1 MAQQCESEEL
11 PQYAALS
18 WIAAARCEG
27 TLGNN
32 VAETSYLL
40 NAARQFLKAEEE
52 NSQTDCPSVSTE
64 YLQVVSSDVPAVKFS
79 YNLFRLGW
87 PVMVMLHHGTVKT
100 A

>member
-40 NAARQFLKAEEE
+40 KAARQFLKAEEE

-64 YLQVVSSDVPAVKFS
+64 YLQVVTFVVCVDELTVD
-79 YNLFRLGW
+79 LFRLGW
-87 PVMVMLHHGTVKT
+87 PVMGMLPPGTVKT

>member
-40 NAARQFLKAEEE
+40 QAARQFLKAEEE

-64 YLQVVSSDVPAVKFS
+64 YLQVVSFAVPADELTLS
-79 YNLFRLGW
+79 LFRPGW
-87 PVMVMLHHGTVKT
+87 PAMVMLHRGTMKT